1 MLKFTVFLDGDVEF
15 VSDIPWVL
23 AAVLVRG
30 KRVEIIRTQ
39 LFFEQ
44 AFVRRL
50 GLLMKQQKMLYYYHP
65 DLHRRRHRHPYRRR
79 CLRCRCRGCRGRF
92 QSRASHTS

>member
-44 AFVRRL
+44 AFVCRL
-50 GLLMKQQKMLYYYHP
+50 GLLMKQQKMLYYY
-65 DLHRRRHRHPYRRR
+65 HPYRRR